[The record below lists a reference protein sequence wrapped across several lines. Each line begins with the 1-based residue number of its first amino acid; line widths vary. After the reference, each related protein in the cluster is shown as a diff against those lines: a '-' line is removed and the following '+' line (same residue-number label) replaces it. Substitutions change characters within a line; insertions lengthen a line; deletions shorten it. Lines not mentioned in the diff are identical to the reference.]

1 MATRIGHWKQETGVL
16 LERKANWE
24 KLSGQREQLAAE
36 ATVYQTIARDF
47 STTEIIQFVSSAI
60 LDHLLARTNE
70 RLQTLS
76 RGRYQLQLDEDDDLL
91 VEDGYSTAPPRA
103 ITMLSGGETFLASLA
118 LALSVKD
125 FLSRNRQLNSFFI
138 DEGFSTLDGQTL
150 QEVADV
156 LETLKGENLQ
166 IGIITHRQDLVA
178 RFERVLQV
186 VNDNGCSRLLPEGTQ
201 A

>member
-1 MATRIGHWKQETGVL
+1 MDRTLHLQVDVA
-16 LERKANWE
+16 
-24 KLSGQREQLAAE
+24 GQRLDRYLVQS
-36 ATVYQTIARDF
+36 VPG
-47 STTEIIQFVSSAI
+47 VSRS
-60 LDHLLARTNE
+60 
-70 RLQTLS
+70 
-76 RGRYQLQLDEDDDLL
+76 QLQRLIRQGLVTLDGRAARPSTPVEPGMRVTVHLPSLSIPVIAPEPLALDIVYEDDDLL

-138 DEGFSTLDGQTL
+138 DEGFSTLDAQTL

-156 LETLKGENLQ
+156 LETLKSENLQ

-186 VNDNGCSRLLPEGTQ
+186 VNDNGCSRLLPEG
-201 A
+201 AAV